1 MLYIMW
7 RKSNELVK
15 SVEGADDN
23 ALECLQVKAQEHIKK
38 SDSVSI
44 LLEDGWKGFAK
55 CFPPN
60 VQS

>member
-23 ALECLQVKAQEHIKK
+23 ALECLQVKAQEHVKK

-44 LLEDGWKGFAK
+44 LLEDGWEG
-55 CFPPN
+55 
-60 VQS
+60 VR